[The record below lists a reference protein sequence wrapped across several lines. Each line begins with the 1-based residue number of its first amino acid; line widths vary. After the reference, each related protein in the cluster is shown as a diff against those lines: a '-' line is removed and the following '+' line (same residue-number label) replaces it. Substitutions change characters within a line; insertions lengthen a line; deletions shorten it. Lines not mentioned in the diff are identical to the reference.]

1 MSINRPNIQTV
12 TILLFAWGSSF
23 ADGYQ
28 FEATYT
34 GELLSNV
41 SGGIATGNAYLDN
54 LSATLDVDVSE
65 AWGFGSG
72 RLFAHGLYNNGT
84 TFSDEF
90 VGDFQVAS
98 NIETGHAFRL
108 YEIWYELSNPRWS
121 VRAGLYDLNSE
132 FDTNDVSDIFI
143 NSSHGIGADIGQ
155 TGKNGPSI
163 FPVTSLAVRG
173 DASFDNVSVRAAV
186 LDGVPGDPNKPSRTA
201 IDFNSDDG
209 VLSIAEVDIPFGERS
224 RFWSGIWRYSGEF
237 DRLYSNG
244 ASNRNEGWYAGVETR
259 IDLGGRTVAGFMR
272 YGQANDQ
279 LNPTDD
285 YFGAGFVVVAPIS
298 SRPDD
303 RLGVAIAS
311 VRAGQPYRDSLEQL
325 DPNIRHRENS
335 WEVTYRAKIND
346 HLILQPDIQLIQNP
360 SALSIIDNAVIVGL
374 RFEIAY

>member
-12 TILLFAWGSSF
+12 TILLFSWGSSF

-34 GELLSNV
+34 GEFLSNV

-72 RLFAHGLYNNGT
+72 RLFVHGLYNNGT
-84 TFSDEF
+84 TFSDKF

-173 DASFDNVSVRAAV
+173 DANFDNVSVRAAV

-237 DRLYSNG
+237 DRLYSTG
-244 ASNRNEGWYAGVETR
+244 ASNRNEGWYAGIETR
-259 IDLGGRTVAGFMR
+259 TEFGGRTVAGFMR
-272 YGQANDQ
+272 YGQANGQ
-279 LNPTDD
+279 LNPVDD
-285 YFGAGFVVVAPIS
+285 YLGTGFVVFAPIS

-303 RLGVAIAS
+303 RLGIAIAS